1 MKLRI
6 QPRMLTGFVIM
17 IFLILTLCVFAILYT
32 NRLQENSARILDENV
47 YSLKAAEELEIAL
60 LDMKGLTAYFI
71 LDGEQKWLDL
81 FSEKKN
87 SFYTWLAE
95 ARSKAHT
102 AAEGTLLDSI
112 ETQFQQY
119 LGHHAQVVHYYHQKN
134 NKGAHVLLVGEMRDT
149 FNRIYEKCE
158 EILSINEKL
167 IFESGSI
174 MASENRIVNTIMYG
188 IGVAGIILGISLGII
203 LARSITHPIYNL
215 VLKVK
220 SATGGELIEKVD
232 ISPET
237 ELEHLDKYIRDLIE
251 KIQMVN
257 RDLEHSQSMLLRSE
271 KLAALGKVASGLAHE
286 IRNPLTT
293 IKMLIYSL
301 QKEVK
306 KKPDTEKDFKII
318 FNEIDR
324 MEGFLQNFLDFARP
338 RNPNYDQINIVDTL
352 QQTILLL
359 TPQIR
364 EANIRLSTDIQT
376 DEIRIFAD
384 REQLRQ
390 VFINIILNAVQAMA
404 DGGLLEISTLLLY
417 DPTESTTDIQII
429 FNDTGPG
436 ISPDIIGSIFDPFIT
451 GRKDGTG
458 LGLSIA
464 HRIISNHGGW
474 IDAVNNLGK
483 GACFT
488 IKLPVSK
495 G

>member
-6 QPRMLTGFVIM
+6 QSRMLTGFVIM

-32 NRLQENSARILDENV
+32 NRLQENSAKILDENV

-71 LDGEQKWLDL
+71 LNGEQKWLDL
-81 FSEKKN
+81 FSEKKM

-102 AAEGTLLDSI
+102 AAEEILLDSI
-112 ETQFQQY
+112 DVQFQQY
-119 LGHHAQVVHYYHQKN
+119 LEYHAQVVHYYRHKN
-134 NKGAHVLLVGEMRDT
+134 LNDAHALLVGEMRNT
-149 FNRIYEKCE
+149 FNQIYEKCE

-167 IFESGSI
+167 IHESGRI
-174 MASENRIVNTIMYG
+174 MASENRIVITIMYG
-188 IGVAGIILGISLGII
+188 IGIAGIILGISLGTI

-220 SATGGELIEKVD
+220 DATGGELIEKVD

-237 ELEHLDKYIRDLIE
+237 ELEHLDKYVRNLIE
-251 KIQMVN
+251 KIQLIN

-286 IRNPLTT
+286 IRNPLTA

-306 KKPDTEKDFKII
+306 KNPYTEKDFEII

-338 RNPNYDQINIVDTL
+338 RNPNYDQINIADTL

-364 EANIRLSTDIQT
+364 EANIQMSSDIQS
-376 DEIRIFAD
+376 DGIRTFAD
-384 REQLRQ
+384 REQLCQ

-404 DGGLLEISTLLLY
+404 NGGLLEISTRLMHNLAGS
-417 DPTESTTDIQII
+417 PTDIQII

-436 ISPDIIGSIFDPFIT
+436 IPPDIIGSIFDPFIT

-474 IDAVNNLGK
+474 IDAVNNPEK

-488 IKLPVSK
+488 INLPVSK

>member
-6 QPRMLTGFVIM
+6 QPRVLTGFVIM
-17 IFLILTLCVFAILYT
+17 IFLILVLCVFAVLYT

-81 FSEKKN
+81 FNEKKR
-87 SFYTWLAE
+87 SFRTWLAE
-95 ARSKAHT
+95 ARGKAHT
-102 AAEGTLLDSI
+102 SAEETLLDSI
-112 ETQFQQY
+112 EVQFQQY
-119 LGHHAQVVHYYHQKN
+119 LENHTQVVQYYHHKN
-134 NKGAHVLLVGEMRDT
+134 FNAAHILLIGKMRDT
-149 FNRIYEKCE
+149 FNQIYEKCE
-158 EILSINEKL
+158 EILTINEKL
-167 IFESGSI
+167 MIESGNI
-174 MASENRIVNTIMYG
+174 MASENRVVNIIMYG
-188 IGVAGIILGISLGII
+188 IGIAGIILGISLGII

-220 SATGGELIEKVD
+220 SATGSDLIEKVD

-237 ELEHLDKYIRDLIE
+237 ELEHLDKYVRDLIE
-251 KIQMVN
+251 KIQLAN

-286 IRNPLTT
+286 IRNPLTA

-301 QKEVK
+301 KKEVK
-306 KKPDTEKDFKII
+306 LNSDTEKDFEII

-324 MEGFLQNFLDFARP
+324 MENFLQNFLDFARP
-338 RNPNYDQINIVDTL
+338 RNPNYDQINIADTL

-364 EANIRLSTDIQT
+364 AANIRLSDDIRS
-376 DEIRIFAD
+376 DGIKIFAD

-404 DGGLLEISTLLLY
+404 NGGLFEISTRLLY
-417 DPTESTTDIQII
+417 DLAGSPTDIQIV
-429 FNDTGPG
+429 FNDTGSG
-436 ISPDIIGSIFDPFIT
+436 IPPDIIGSIFDPFIT

-458 LGLSIA
+458 LGLSIV

-474 IDAVNNLGK
+474 IDAVNNPEK